1 MIIKMGDQMGDN
13 KTGFLPVFKIP
24 YILHLSYDVTSSLNL
39 ILCFLFK
46 INVLEDRKYWL
57 FVTRSAIIA
66 ARGIICSGITCRSRK

>member
-13 KTGFLPVFKIP
+13 KTGFLPVFKTP

-46 INVLEDRKYWL
+46 INVLEDEDRKYW
-57 FVTRSAIIA
+57 
-66 ARGIICSGITCRSRK
+66 

>member
-13 KTGFLPVFKIP
+13 KTGFLPVFRIP

-46 INVLEDRKYWL
+46 INVLEDRKYW
-57 FVTRSAIIA
+57 
-66 ARGIICSGITCRSRK
+66 